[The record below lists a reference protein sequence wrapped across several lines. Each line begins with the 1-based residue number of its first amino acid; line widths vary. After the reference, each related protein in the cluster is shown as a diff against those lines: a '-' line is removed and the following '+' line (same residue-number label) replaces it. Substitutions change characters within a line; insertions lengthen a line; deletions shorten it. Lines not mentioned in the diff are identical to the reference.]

1 MATTANLERLVM
13 ELPPA
18 ARREVF
24 DFVEFLSAKCRK
36 KALAAQ
42 EDKSWKQMSAAS
54 LDKVWDNTEDDVYN
68 ELL

>member
-1 MATTANLERLVM
+1 MATTAKIEEIIM

-24 DFVEFLSAKCRK
+24 DFVEFLSAKYRK
-36 KALAAQ
+36 KAEAAL
-42 EDKSWKQMSAAS
+42 DDRNWKQMSAFS
-54 LDKVWDNTEDDVYN
+54 LGKIWGNTEDDVYN

>member
-1 MATTANLERLVM
+1 MATTVNIEKLVM

-24 DFVEFLSAKCRK
+24 DFVEFLAAKCRK
-36 KALAAQ
+36 KAVAAQ
-42 EDKSWKQMSAAS
+42 EDKTWKQMSAAS
-54 LDKVWDNTEDDVYN
+54 LDKIWDNPEDDVYN

>member
-1 MATTANLERLVM
+1 MATTANIEKLVM

-24 DFVEFLSAKCRK
+24 DFVEFLAAKCRK
-36 KALAAQ
+36 KTASAQ
-42 EDKSWKQMSAAS
+42 EDKNWKQMSAAS
-54 LDKVWDNTEDDVYN
+54 LGKIWDNTEDDVYN